1 MFFLGASLLVL
12 VIVFVIHL
20 CRNSKRNMQMNNLKL
35 KDCEAILN
43 NTHDAIFLVDVIYDQ
58 EVIFKLKRLNTTY
71 ERLTGFREEE
81 LIGKSPEEILVEEES
96 EIVKSRYVKCM
107 QKGETIS
114 YEETLELPKG
124 KKTWHTKLTPVFDG
138 NNRVIQL
145 IGSSRDITKMKQ
157 AEKNIKVSENK
168 FKQIYEDNPVGLIKS
183 DPEGNILDLNKKM
196 LQILNAPGKD
206 EVVGMSFKRIEAT
219 KDIWPENPDFFKKGK
234 VLSGEICY
242 TSRWRKYIWISY
254 SVKPIITDDSIS
266 ELLVVCNDI
275 TDLKENERKL
285 KYLSFKDELTDLYNR
300 RYFTNELDRLNSSR
314 EIPISIIVG
323 DLDKLKFIN
332 DSYGHEIGDDYIK
345 KAAELLSSCLRKS
358 DIISRM
364 GGDEFAIL
372 LPNTDLKTTKRIYN
386 RIKDRFR
393 EEKLHNDIKM
403 SISLGLAVKKD
414 EATDLKEVY
423 IEADHNMYQEK
434 NRQY

>member
-1 MFFLGASLLVL
+1 MVFLGSTLLVP
-12 VIVFVIHL
+12 IIIFMIHL
-20 CRNSKRNMQMNNLKL
+20 RRYRKKSMQINNLKL
-35 KDCEAILN
+35 KDYEVIFN
-43 NTHDAIFLVDVIYDQ
+43 NTHDAIFLIDVIYDQ
-58 EVIFKLKRLNTTY
+58 EIIFKLKRLNTTY
-71 ERLTGFREEE
+71 ERLTGFREED
-81 LIGKSPEEILVEEES
+81 LIGKRPEEILVKEES

-138 NNRVIQL
+138 NNRVIEL
-145 IGSSRDITKMKQ
+145 IGSCRDITKMKKT
-157 AEKNIKVSENK
+157 EKNIKVSENK

-183 DPEGNILDLNKKM
+183 DQEGNVLDLNKKM
-196 LQILNAPGKD
+196 LQILNAPSKD
-206 EVVGMSFKRIEAT
+206 KVVGMNFKKIKAT
-219 KDIWPENPDFFKKGK
+219 KDIWPENSNFFKQEK

-242 TSRWRKYIWISY
+242 TSSWRKYTWINY
-254 SVKPIITDDSIS
+254 SVKPIMTDDSIS

-300 RYFTNELDRLNSSR
+300 RYFTSELDRLNNSR

-364 GGDEFAIL
+364 GGDEFAVL
-372 LPNTDLKTTKRIYN
+372 LPNTNLKTTKRIYK
-386 RIKDRFR
+386 RIKNRFR
-393 EEKLHNDIKM
+393 IEKIHTDINM
-403 SISLGLAVKKD
+403 SISLGFALKKED
-414 EATDLKEVY
+414 DDLREVY

-434 NRQY
+434 SR

>member
-1 MFFLGASLLVL
+1 
-12 VIVFVIHL
+12 
-20 CRNSKRNMQMNNLKL
+20 
-35 KDCEAILN
+35 
-43 NTHDAIFLVDVIYDQ
+43 
-58 EVIFKLKRLNTTY
+58 
-71 ERLTGFREEE
+71 
-81 LIGKSPEEILVEEES
+81 
-96 EIVKSRYVKCM
+96 
-107 QKGETIS
+107 
-114 YEETLELPKG
+114 
-124 KKTWHTKLTPVFDG
+124 
-138 NNRVIQL
+138 
-145 IGSSRDITKMKQ
+145 
-157 AEKNIKVSENK
+157 
-168 FKQIYEDNPVGLIKS
+168 
-183 DPEGNILDLNKKM
+183 M
-196 LQILNAPGKD
+196 LQAKI
-206 EVVGMSFKRIEAT
+206 
-219 KDIWPENPDFFKKGK
+219 
-234 VLSGEICY
+234 
-242 TSRWRKYIWISY
+242 
-254 SVKPIITDDSIS
+254 IITDDSIS

-300 RYFTNELDRLNSSR
+300 RYFTNELARLNSSR

-372 LPNTDLKTTKRIYN
+372 LPNTDLKTTQRIYN